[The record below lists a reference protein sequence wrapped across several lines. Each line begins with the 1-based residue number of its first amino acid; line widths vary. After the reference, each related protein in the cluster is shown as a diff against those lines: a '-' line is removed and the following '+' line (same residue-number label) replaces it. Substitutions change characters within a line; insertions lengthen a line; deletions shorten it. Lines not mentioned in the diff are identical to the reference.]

1 MTRNT
6 VPLSLSW
13 NHRVIDGA
21 AAGRFNAYLS
31 SVSADYRRLVL

>member
-13 NHRVIDGA
+13 KHRVIDGA

-31 SVSADYRRLVL
+31 SVLADYRRLVL